1 MMMKI
6 LLVKKQSQRCGVTDL
21 EYRLK
26 SIVSYQGSSF
36 LTMLLGHPTTL
47 WGKLAPNWA
56 VFPRDINALSMF
68 PSTASSRHMPI
79 HQDGL

>member
-1 MMMKI
+1 MMKI

-36 LTMLLGHPTTL
+36 LTMLLGHSTTL
-47 WGKLAPNWA
+47 WGKAGPKLGCLP
-56 VFPRDINALSMF
+56 
-68 PSTASSRHMPI
+68 
-79 HQDGL
+79 